1 LSDTTQYHAKQGN
14 DAGSA
19 PGSSLTGSPL
29 GLRRPEPFVAGSGST
44 TKRRHGKKRHGE
56 GSVPCSFCHRG
67 RCKCLRGSNAARSR
81 ADSSCG
87 PLFTQIRKFRSEL
100 STQDVN
106 LVQVESSILSSGGEC
121 VATALTTTMESQ
133 PAAMQGLAA
142 EEFDE
147 IVRRHQRQVYR
158 VLFLL
163 TRDAEAADTLTQE
176 TFLRAY
182 QGRLS
187 FRGECAPHTWLL
199 RIATNLAR
207 DHVRSRRVS
216 FWKRLIGLDDHETES
231 PAQFP

>member
-1 LSDTTQYHAKQGN
+1 M
-14 DAGSA
+14 
-19 PGSSLTGSPL
+19 
-29 GLRRPEPFVAGSGST
+29 
-44 TKRRHGKKRHGE
+44 
-56 GSVPCSFCHRG
+56 
-67 RCKCLRGSNAARSR
+67 
-81 ADSSCG
+81 
-87 PLFTQIRKFRSEL
+87 
-100 STQDVN
+100 
-106 LVQVESSILSSGGEC
+106 
-121 VATALTTTMESQ
+121 ATALTTTMESQ

-231 PAQFP
+231 PAQFPDPHASPERNLMARRELEAVWQAALELPQRQRAIFLLRFAEDMPLLEIAEVLGVRLGSVKTHLFRAIGSVREKMKEQQWR